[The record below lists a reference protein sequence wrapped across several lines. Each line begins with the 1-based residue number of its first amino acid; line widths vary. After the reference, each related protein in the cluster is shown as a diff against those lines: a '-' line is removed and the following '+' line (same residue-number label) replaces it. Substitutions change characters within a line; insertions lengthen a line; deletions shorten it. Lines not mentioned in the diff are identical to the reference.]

1 MYVVLNPIGTS
12 VTHNRSDAAT
22 RQTPAGGMH
31 FYEASF
37 RARNGYAARILP
49 FRRDLSQAFLLMDS
63 LGS

>member
-1 MYVVLNPIGTS
+1 MKPHGK
-12 VTHNRSDAAT
+12 
-22 RQTPAGGMH
+22 RQREGCI